1 MMKNFIAILLFST
14 TAFLTN
20 GAKILGIFPLPGRS
34 HYILGSSLLRE
45 LAERGHDVTMI
56 SCFSE
61 KEPPKNGIYRD
72 VVVSGLLEAI
82 QGNILAYLNKSNKLF
97 FDINLN
103 FSSNSFKTDK
113 NTYQQTT
120 S

>member
-1 MMKNFIAILLFST
+1 MMKNFITILLFST

-61 KEPPKNGIYRD
+61 KEPPK
-72 VVVSGLLEAI
+72 
-82 QGNILAYLNKSNKLF
+82 KW
-97 FDINLN
+97 NLQRCSR
-103 FSSNSFKTDK
+103 FRTFRSYTR
-113 NTYQQTT
+113 
-120 S
+120 

>member
-1 MMKNFIAILLFST
+1 MMKNFITILLFST

-61 KEPPKNGIYRD
+61 KEPPKNGTYRD

-82 QGNILAYLNKSNKLF
+82 QGNILAYKLF
-97 FDINLN
+97 FDIILN

-113 NTYQQTT
+113 NTCHQTT